1 MPDTAPLAESLRRA
15 LNMVE
20 GRSVD
25 YVPPAPTSET
35 HRGSYSQ
42 VDQQFDA
49 VGFSFHP
56 ADAVRHG
63 YLQTGDR
70 SDLVALNSRGGK
82 ARDAQMW
89 GN

>member
-1 MPDTAPLAESLRRA
+1 MPDTAPLAESLLRA
-15 LNMVE
+15 LNMAE

-25 YVPPAPTSET
+25 YVPPPPAPTSET

-49 VGFSFHP
+49 VGFSFRP

-63 YLQTGDR
+63 YLQTGD
-70 SDLVALNSRGGK
+70 
-82 ARDAQMW
+82 
-89 GN
+89 

>member
-1 MPDTAPLAESLRRA
+1 MPDTAPLAASLRGA
-15 LNMVE
+15 LNMAE

-25 YVPPAPTSET
+25 YVPPPPAPTSET

-49 VGFSFHP
+49 VGFSFPP

-63 YLQTGDR
+63 YLQTGD
-70 SDLVALNSRGGK
+70 
-82 ARDAQMW
+82 
-89 GN
+89 